1 MISELISTGKP
12 VDVFELPDRIL
23 KLKWHAKS
31 GIQPWLSRSGILQP
45 PRDVSAMVRKLIEK
59 GYVNPL
65 GKQHARD
72 PFERDDAPVLDR
84 IGLLL

>member
-31 GIQPWLSRSGILQP
+31 GIQAWLSRSGILQP
-45 PRDVSAMVRKLIEK
+45 PRDVSGMVRKLIQN
-59 GYVNPL
+59 GYVNVL
-65 GKQHARD
+65 GEQRERVS
-72 PFERDDAPVLDR
+72 FERSVPEDTRVIAV
-84 IGLLL
+84 